1 MVGGAWRCLR
11 GAVCQTTEL
20 VPGGRNIA
28 VTNENVFRYIQ
39 LVANYKL
46 NVEINLQAQVGSKVA
61 CSPLPPLVCCRPSLT
76 QSHALTASPSLL
88 CPD

>member
-1 MVGGAWRCLR
+1 MVSACWRCLP
-11 GAVCQTTEL
+11 GVVCQTTEL

-46 NVEINLQAQVGSKVA
+46 NVEINLQAQVSSKVA
-61 CSPLPPLVCCRPSLT
+61 CSPLPPLVWCRRSLT
-76 QSHALTASPSLL
+76 QAHALLL
-88 CPD
+88 PMP